1 MRWGVRRSSRWCVPT
16 ATGTALPRAT
26 GVPAAWLAPA
36 AGLAESTAMRI
47 IPRSEALLPAPEPR
61 PVHYTVIS
69 VDDHLVEPPD
79 MFEGRLPAR
88 FAELAPRIIENEH
101 GHQVW
106 LFEGGVYTQ
115 VAMNAVSGRRPEFI
129 KVEPTRFEDMRRGC
143 WDIDAR

>member
-36 AGLAESTAMRI
+36 AGLAESTAMTI
-47 IPRSEALLPAPEPR
+47 ITRSEALLPDPEPR

-79 MFEGRLPAR
+79 MFEGRLPSAY
-88 FAELAPRIIENEH
+88 ADQAPR
-101 GHQVW
+101 V
-106 LFEGGVYTQ
+106 
-115 VAMNAVSGRRPEFI
+115 
-129 KVEPTRFEDMRRGC
+129 VE
-143 WDIDAR
+143 DARGRQL